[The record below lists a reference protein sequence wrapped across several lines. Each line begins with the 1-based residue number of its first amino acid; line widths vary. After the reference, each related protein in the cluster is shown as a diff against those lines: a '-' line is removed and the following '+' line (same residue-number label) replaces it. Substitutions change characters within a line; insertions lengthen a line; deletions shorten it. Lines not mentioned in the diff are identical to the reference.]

1 MILRHQRVFI
11 CIVVS
16 VLPFFSS
23 IQSCMHHHRLLLLLV
38 EQRPVN
44 PIKVKSRARAP
55 ISAHFQTPSIRN
67 NSGPIDSPQIEQGWR
82 AFAFHDLHFFRN
94 VLFRVVNFIK
104 VCKNNCVF
112 VCVSFNKPNPGSK
125 RKKKKPL
132 PEEENERLHH
142 RLCRQAQRAPAA
154 PSLNTHERKN

>member
-1 MILRHQRVFI
+1 
-11 CIVVS
+11 
-16 VLPFFSS
+16 
-23 IQSCMHHHRLLLLLV
+23 MHHHRLLLLLV
-38 EQRPVN
+38 GQRPVN
-44 PIKVKSRARAP
+44 PIKVKSRARARPFLP
-55 ISAHFQTPSIRN
+55 ISKPRRSETTQAQLIRPKSN
-67 NSGPIDSPQIEQGWR
+67 KGGARSRFMTST
-82 AFAFHDLHFFRN
+82 FFRN
-94 VLFRVVNFIK
+94 LPFRVVNFIK